1 MPADLSHTRLKL
13 ARAKKDF
20 DVLAEKVA
28 AYMDP
33 APHRAVIET
42 DGNKYTAR
50 IYIDREPDPEW
61 GLDVGSIAIQARSA
75 LDLLV
80 RQLVIDSGNEPG
92 RTRTQFPIFLDH
104 DGYVRKGRGGSSQRE
119 KMLKGVATRHR
130 RIIGEYQP
138 YQRGQRAEDHPLA
151 ILAAIANRDKHRDVH
166 AALGAIASSTYR
178 LIKPDGSEVTIA
190 MDSESH
196 RPYMRITDGEVL
208 LAIKNDPSPAA
219 PEERVELDIG
229 EIKTE
234 VVFEG
239 DCIIT
244 LADMDRAILQVA
256 EIVERFAKRVKP

>member
-1 MPADLSHTRLKL
+1 MPANLSATRRKL
-13 ARAKKDF
+13 ARAKEDF
-20 DVLAEKVA
+20 DVLSGKVED
-28 AYMDP
+28 YMDTP
-33 APHRAVIET
+33 PHRAVIET

-50 IYIDREPDPEW
+50 IYVDRDPDPEW
-61 GLDVGSIAIQARSA
+61 GLDLGLIAIQARSA

-92 RTRTQFPIFLDH
+92 RTQFPIFLDH
-104 DGYVRKGRGGSSQRE
+104 DGYVRKDRGGSSQRE

-138 YQRGQRAEDHPLA
+138 YQRGRRAEDHPLA

-166 AALGAIASSTYR
+166 AALGAIANSSYR
-178 LIKPDGSEVTIA
+178 LIKPDGSEVTII
-190 MDSESH
+190 MGSESH
-196 RPYMRITDGEVL
+196 RPYMRITDGDVL
-208 LAIKNDPSPAA
+208 LGIKNDPSPAV

-239 DCIIT
+239 DRIVT